1 MKRKPLLTKRDLDA
15 INEALIARLAGEL
28 DGSDG
33 DLPRQHY
40 EGAQEKVTE
49 LLATLSRGA

>member
-1 MKRKPLLTKRDLDA
+1 MKRRPLLTKRDLDA

-33 DLPRQHY
+33 DLPREHY

-49 LLATLSRGA
+49 LLATLTRGS